1 MKEIINLTIKETA
14 NLLGKKEVSAVE
26 VAEAYLGRMKKAEPE
41 VHAYLAVTEKEAK
54 KAAEE
59 SDNRRKKGQSLSKL
73 DGIPAGIKDVLL
85 TKDIKTTAASKMLEN
100 YIPLEN
106 ATSVQKLV
114 DGGAVMLGKNNCD
127 AWAHGSST
135 ENSDFGPSKNP
146 WDTSRVP
153 GGSSGGSAAAVAANE
168 CAYSIGTDTGG
179 SIRQPAGFC
188 GVVGLKPTYGLVSR
202 YGLIAMASSLDV
214 VGPITKTIEDNALVL
229 NQIAGA
235 DQKDAT
241 SAGSPFDSAQGNTAN
256 YLKNIEGGVKGL
268 KIGLPKEYFGK
279 GLSLEV
285 KEAVMAAAKTF
296 EKLGA
301 KIVEASLPNTEY
313 GIATYY
319 VIQPAEVSSNLGR
332 YDGIK
337 YGYSAKES
345 KNLIDHYF
353 KSRTQGFGDEAK
365 RRIMLGTYV
374 LSAGY
379 YEAYYAKAMKVRTV
393 IKRDFEEAYKKCDVI
408 LAPTA
413 PTTAFKFGEHSK
425 DPLSMYLEDVYT
437 VTANLAGIPSLALPC
452 GFTTG
457 HCEES
462 STKQSRS
469 PRSARDDKPLPIG
482 MQLMGP
488 HFSEDIIFQAGYTFE
503 GATKN
508 ADWRALRMEV

>member
-1 MKEIINLTIKETA
+1 MIKEQITKLTIRETSE
-14 NLLGKKEVSAVE
+14 LLGKKEVSAAE
-26 VAEAYLGRMKKAEPE
+26 VAGAYLGRIKKAEPK
-41 VHAYLAVTEKEAK
+41 VHAYLLVTEKEAK

-59 SDNRRKKGQSLSKL
+59 ADKRRKKGSTLSAL
-73 DGIPAGIKDVLL
+73 DGIPSSIKDVLL
-85 TKDIKTTAASKMLEN
+85 TKNIKTTAASKMLEN

-114 DGGAVMLGKNNCD
+114 DSGAVVLGKNNCD

-214 VGPITKTIEDNALVL
+214 VGPITKTVYDNALVL
-229 NQIAGA
+229 SVIAGA
-235 DQKDAT
+235 DPCDST
-241 SAGSPFDSAQGNTAN
+241 SVYREQSRTAGSKPKN
-256 YLKNIEGGVKGL
+256 YISNIKKDIKGL

-279 GLSLEV
+279 GLNPFV
-285 KEAVMAAAKTF
+285 KDAVMAAAKTF

-301 KIVEASLPNTEY
+301 KIVDVTLPNTEY

-353 KSRTQGFGDEAK
+353 KSRTEGFGAEAK

-379 YEAYYAKAMKVRTV
+379 YDAYYAKAMKVRTI
-393 IKRDFEEAYKKCDVI
+393 IKKDFEEAWEKCDVI
-408 LAPTA
+408 LAPTS
-413 PTTAFKFGEHSK
+413 PTTAFKFGEHTK

-437 VTANLAGIPSLALPC
+437 VTANLAGVPGLSLPC
-452 GFTTG
+452 GFD
-457 HCEES
+457 
-462 STKQSRS
+462 TK
-469 PRSARDDKPLPIG
+469 KLPIG
-482 MQLMGP
+482 MQLLGP
-488 HFSEDIIFQAGYTFE
+488 HFSEDTLFRVGHAFE
-503 GATKN
+503 EATKD
-508 ADWRALRMEV
+508 ADWRKFETVV